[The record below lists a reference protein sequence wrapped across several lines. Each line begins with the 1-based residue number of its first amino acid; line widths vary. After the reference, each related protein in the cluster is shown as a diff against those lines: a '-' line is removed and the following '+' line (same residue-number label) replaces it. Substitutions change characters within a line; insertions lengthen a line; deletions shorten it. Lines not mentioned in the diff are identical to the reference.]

1 MERRSLLCLVAI
13 AFVCGAQRVISLEG
27 FLPQEAVQSLFSVG
41 YIGGAIAFWA
51 TGRIQGETNTY
62 YRTYSALLVIMATC
76 GVFSS
81 LQNVRVQT
89 VLYAIDNI
97 AFTIVSMCMILT
109 ALKAVREFWRN
120 PLFVGGIVCGIMYFS
135 IQFGRM
141 ACMAVSTFIGMD
153 AIGILIVSVIIL
165 YVVALAA
172 ISSGLFVRQAA
183 RNGDVRAQS
192 GAEGPS
198 DDDRKRVVISVANVT
213 EDQLRENPV
222 YRVQYKLTDRE
233 IDVAV
238 LLLAGYNSTDIA
250 KILTISVNTVKTHLK
265 NLYAKTDVH
274 NRREL
279 IELLNQIEGRG

>member
-1 MERRSLLCLVAI
+1 M
-13 AFVCGAQRVISLEG
+13 
-27 FLPQEAVQSLFSVG
+27 
-41 YIGGAIAFWA
+41 
-51 TGRIQGETNTY
+51 
-62 YRTYSALLVIMATC
+62 
-76 GVFSS
+76 
-81 LQNVRVQT
+81 
-89 VLYAIDNI
+89 
-97 AFTIVSMCMILT
+97 
-109 ALKAVREFWRN
+109 
-120 PLFVGGIVCGIMYFS
+120 
-135 IQFGRM
+135 
-141 ACMAVSTFIGMD
+141 
-153 AIGILIVSVIIL
+153 
-165 YVVALAA
+165 
-172 ISSGLFVRQAA
+172 RQAA